1 MSAIRRIAVCAV
13 LLTALTLSLHAED
26 TKSAWTPYR
35 NQKWQFCAAFR
46 GDWRAEEVF
55 DGEVLKTTPKGSGDD
70 GAIITLGA
78 FRNQHGEGEGPAKP
92 LEAIAEDAEDDLR
105 DSMVRNLQAT
115 NQSAT
120 VSGLNSLI
128 TRQSYLRGDE
138 PFLAKEVR
146 VRRDDSVVV
155 ELVLRAP
162 DAQFAVLEPEFDRMV
177 QNQFAPMC
185 TKLGK

>member
-1 MSAIRRIAVCAV
+1 MIAICRIAICG
-13 LLTALTLSLHAED
+13 ALMATLILPLHAED
-26 TKSAWTPYR
+26 TKSAWTPYQS
-35 NQKWQFCAAFR
+35 QKWQFCAAIPN
-46 GDWRAEEVF
+46 DWRAEEVF
-55 DGEVLKTTPKGSGDD
+55 DGEVLKVAPKGRGDD

-78 FRNQHGEGEGPAKP
+78 FHNQHGEGEGPVKP

-105 DSMVRNLQAT
+105 DSMVRNLKAT

-120 VSGLNSLI
+120 VSGLPALI

-146 VRRDDSVVV
+146 VSRGDFVVI

-162 DAQFAVLEPEFDRMV
+162 DAQFADLEPQFDSMV
-177 QNQFAPMC
+177 QKQFAPTC